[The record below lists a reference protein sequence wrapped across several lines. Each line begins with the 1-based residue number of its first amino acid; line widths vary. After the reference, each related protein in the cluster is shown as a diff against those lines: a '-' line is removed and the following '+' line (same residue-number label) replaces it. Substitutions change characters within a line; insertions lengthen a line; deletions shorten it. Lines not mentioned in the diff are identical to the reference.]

1 MIKVDQFCFRFDLK
15 TGAIIIGVVHLIMG
29 ITYASVGLAEHA
41 GNIGGRR
48 VIIID
53 GIVLGSAYI
62 HDTVAISAVIMGV
75 LNILVASSLLYG
87 TIKRKAICCMMPFL
101 VVIPLQVVIA
111 WIILL
116 LYVDWLYAL
125 MFLIVKTIIYGYFWV
140 CVFSFWNLLNNS
152 STTKSSNA
160 NDSSS
165 ASNRFIKC
173 MFFSGKSS
181 ISTKDN
187 IEKETKVSSENNKT
201 ISSEET
207 EKKRPDADAL
217 SNKTKMTYKTGT
229 VDNSFVDNQQ
239 KPTAPKV

>member
-1 MIKVDQFCFRFDLK
+1 
-15 TGAIIIGVVHLIMG
+15 
-29 ITYASVGLAEHA
+29 
-41 GNIGGRR
+41 
-48 VIIID
+48 
-53 GIVLGSAYI
+53 
-62 HDTVAISAVIMGV
+62 
-75 LNILVASSLLYG
+75 
-87 TIKRKAICCMMPFL
+87 
-101 VVIPLQVVIA
+101 
-111 WIILL
+111 
-116 LYVDWLYAL
+116 
-125 MFLIVKTIIYGYFWV
+125 
-140 CVFSFWNLLNNS
+140 
-152 STTKSSNA
+152 
-160 NDSSS
+160 
-165 ASNRFIKC
+165 